1 MRHEMRRMLG
11 PGTIVVLLSVTLVA
25 GEAREA
31 RAQSGPRGAARTVEE
46 VVRRCVE
53 AMGGEKALRG
63 HTSRHVVMVSRMKL
77 VDTMP
82 EVESRS
88 EQFTVAPDKVLMRMA
103 MGQATL
109 EMGVNGAAGWTQ
121 SEFTGVERLDS
132 TKVKELRRLANPV
145 PSYDGLRELAFIGAR
160 SFEGQSALAI
170 RWLTQD
176 GVVTTDY
183 FDAVS
188 GLKLGT
194 DSEPRGGAAPVR
206 MRYEDYRWVDG
217 ERVAMT
223 TTMLSNGKVLGTVRL
238 TTVEFAP
245 LDAKL
250 FTPPAPP
257 AKSP

>member
-1 MRHEMRRMLG
+1 MRNRMRRMLE

-25 GEAREA
+25 GEASAQAA
-31 RAQSGPRGAARTVEE
+31 RPAAARTVEE
-46 VVRRCVE
+46 VVQRYVE
-53 AMGGEKALRG
+53 AVGGEKALRR
-63 HTSRHVVMVSRMKL
+63 HASRHQVMVSRMKL
-77 VDTMP
+77 VDTLP

-88 EQFTVAPDKVLMRMA
+88 EQFTVAPDKVLTRMA

-109 EMGVNGAAGWTQ
+109 EMAVNGEIGWTQ

-145 PSYDGLRELAFIGAR
+145 PSYDGLRELAFLGAR
-160 SFEGQSALAI
+160 SFEGRPAVAI
-170 RWLTQD
+170 RWLVEG

-183 FDAVS
+183 YDAVS
-188 GLKLGT
+188 GLRLGT
-194 DSEPRGGAAPVR
+194 DSEPQGGAAPVR
-206 MRYEDYRWVDG
+206 MRYEDYQWVDG

-238 TTVEFAP
+238 TTVEFAR

-250 FTPPAPP
+250 FAPP
-257 AKSP
+257 ASLAKSR